1 MYLNSDFVKSAFL
14 RLRSTSKGGKS
25 HLEKTSALMFFLA
38 FASLSKK
45 EDSRILEFPPKS
57 YARREFENEF
67 RKLVSLERGAQ
78 VVELGAVEYGYA
90 KSPEKRLE
98 SNFLTSQLKK
108 ASEAVSTMDYPKR
121 PKPLLRLGKV
131 DSGMNW
137 GVTAHPDWRENFPIF
152 FNNTGSKTPF
162 TDFAIFIFK
171 YEDFVAGKDVWSSI
185 FEKFAEKYPKSITDF
200 FIQKIQAERVF
211 FKYLDEAV
219 FDEVREDL
227 SSAFRENLQR
237 PCSREDALRAWS
249 KDALVQ
255 KILRLEARLDKLGAV
270 YEKC

>member
-108 ASEAVSTMDYPKR
+108 ASEAGATLGYPQP
-121 PKPLLRLGKV
+121 PKPFLGPRKV
-131 DSGMNW
+131 
-137 GVTAHPDWRENFPIF
+137 
-152 FNNTGSKTPF
+152 
-162 TDFAIFIFK
+162 
-171 YEDFVAGKDVWSSI
+171 
-185 FEKFAEKYPKSITDF
+185 
-200 FIQKIQAERVF
+200 
-211 FKYLDEAV
+211 
-219 FDEVREDL
+219 
-227 SSAFRENLQR
+227 
-237 PCSREDALRAWS
+237 
-249 KDALVQ
+249 
-255 KILRLEARLDKLGAV
+255 
-270 YEKC
+270 